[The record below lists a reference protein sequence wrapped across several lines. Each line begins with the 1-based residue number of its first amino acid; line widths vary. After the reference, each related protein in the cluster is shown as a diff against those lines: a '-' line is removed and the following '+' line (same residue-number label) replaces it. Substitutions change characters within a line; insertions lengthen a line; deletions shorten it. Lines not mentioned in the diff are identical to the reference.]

1 MNTQEEFNNICDR
14 WKVLCA
20 IMMSKGYFP
29 TVAREIFFTAKKI
42 KEEGYSDELSSE
54 FTGPEAPDN
63 IHFKAIKYGIWKEYK
78 SIMRDPGSLLKNDDL
93 SQAFV
98 KEFLIS
104 GALGP
109 VLTNKTTL
117 LLEGRHEIPD
127 DFINRVENKLSDKAR
142 EIYIDNFA

>member
-1 MNTQEEFNNICDR
+1 MNTQEEFNTICDR

-29 TVAREIFFTAKKI
+29 TVARELYFTANKI
-42 KEEGYSDELSSE
+42 KEEGYSVELELE
-54 FTGPEAPDN
+54 F
-63 IHFKAIKYGIWKEYK
+63 IRHFKAIKYGISKEYK
-78 SIMRDPGSLLKNDDL
+78 SILRNDDL

-98 KEFLIS
+98 KAFL
-104 GALGP
+104 

-117 LLEGRHEIPD
+117 LLEGRQEIPD